1 METRRTPAFHCLIE
15 KGRSVRV
22 TEEVGGNLGE
32 NVEGVLRTES
42 LYFQGLAQGQVKEWV
57 A

>member
-1 METRRTPAFHCLIE
+1 M
-15 KGRSVRV
+15 RV

-42 LYFQGLAQGQVKEWV
+42 LYFQGLGTGPGKGMGCMNDGQQIPIPQQR
-57 A
+57 